1 MKTDNYLLDT
11 NVVIDYLENK
21 LPSTAVA
28 FLDKLNYPK
37 ISIVTKIE
45 LLIFPDSTIK
55 QQELILEYIGY
66 CNVIS
71 FDEDVAVKIIELK
84 RKYKVRDFDSIIAAT
99 ALVYNFPLVTND
111 KGFSN
116 IKDLKIINPYTFDFE

>member
-1 MKTDNYLLDT
+1 MKIDNYLLDT

-21 LPSTAVA
+21 LPTSAVA
-28 FLDKLNYPK
+28 FLDTLNYPK

-55 QQELILEYIGY
+55 QQELIIEYIGY
-66 CNVIS
+66 CNVIN

-84 RKYKVRDFDSIIAAT
+84 RKYKIRDFDSIIAAT